1 MRCVFLLI
9 YAIVCGMEIFDN
21 ILNEFHIENAYE
33 SWTEYRQYLT
43 EWILASAEQIK
54 NSIPEEEN
62 ASPLRILIVGIG
74 AGNDIDL
81 RALLKRGYEL
91 ELLDMD
97 ESAVEEAIK
106 RYQISPSDPV
116 KIRIHS
122 LTGITQKD
130 ISAFFYKMYLFMIQ
144 ERHAMTERRFME
156 YALREESVLLQK
168 IEEETKKLP
177 DIIPQASADLVIA
190 VGLFSQLFTL
200 LSYAYQV
207 LLSNASEAF
216 FHGQMPEKDLFH
228 ERLMET
234 DNRLIPELM
243 QGLFQAARYGILLGN
258 EWDPENPVEG
268 AQQSLSFARDYG
280 KKKMA
285 RIEESTKVWPFS
297 PETGKQYIMLL
308 QKITKIKTEK
318 EQR

>member
-1 MRCVFLLI
+1 
-9 YAIVCGMEIFDN
+9 
-21 ILNEFHIENAYE
+21 
-33 SWTEYRQYLT
+33 
-43 EWILASAEQIK
+43 
-54 NSIPEEEN
+54 
-62 ASPLRILIVGIG
+62 
-74 AGNDIDL
+74 
-81 RALLKRGYEL
+81 
-91 ELLDMD
+91 
-97 ESAVEEAIK
+97 
-106 RYQISPSDPV
+106 
-116 KIRIHS
+116 
-122 LTGITQKD
+122 
-130 ISAFFYKMYLFMIQ
+130 
-144 ERHAMTERRFME
+144 MTESRFME
-156 YALREESVLLQK
+156 YALREEAELLQK
-168 IEEETKKLP
+168 IEGATKKLP
-177 DIIPQASADLVIA
+177 DIIPQDSADLVIA

-243 QGLFQAARYGILLGN
+243 QRLFQAARFGILLGN

-285 RIEESTKVWPFS
+285 MIEESTKVWPFS

-308 QKITKIKTEK
+308 QKITKIELEK